1 MNKNDVWERYRRGDL
16 ITDHELEVLLKDTK
30 RALDS
35 LVYRSDYGVVTRA
48 LAADVAALEG
58 YQRARKLR
66 SSTLLG

>member
-1 MNKNDVWERYRRGDL
+1 MNKNEVWKRYRRGDH

-35 LVYRSDYGVVTRA
+35 LVYRNDYGVVTLA

-58 YQRARKLR
+58 YQRSREIRKLE
-66 SSTLLG
+66 G